1 MENKF
6 IQDTG
11 FNKSANINNVQE
23 KEEQEFNFDE
33 KMEKQPL
40 MQQYAN
46 PIFFICVIT
55 IIVCVTGILFLI

>member
-1 MENKF
+1 MEKKF
-6 IQDTG
+6 IQDLGINMNT
-11 FNKSANINNVQE
+11 NKNIKEKKVQE
-23 KEEQEFNFDE
+23 SPLDE
-33 KMEKQPL
+33 RKDKKPL